1 MRKGALMRI
10 RFGLIA
16 AFGVM
21 SACAMLVAQT
31 APSPQAPAP
40 PRRPAI
46 DGWTGHPVLPTE
58 SNPPVPAPRRDLTG
72 TWEPANGPGDGIQP
86 FGAKN
91 MPDDGKPEHLLP
103 FTPAGLAAME
113 PHKPG
118 FGTRAVE
125 PDEINDPVN
134 SCDPQGM
141 PRQDLY
147 EVRSTQ
153 IVQTPKKIVLL
164 YEYNKIWR
172 VIWMDG
178 RQLPQDPEP
187 QWYGYSVGKWIDDYT
202 FVAETVGTDPRTW
215 VDNAG
220 RPHSGEM
227 RIEERFHRVNRDRLE
242 LTVTLTDPKFYS
254 KPWVALDKFPMNVVP
269 DDFHVREMVCSPS
282 EYQQYL
288 KTFVG
293 K

>member
-1 MRKGALMRI
+1 MKILASLLVALGAL
-10 RFGLIA
+10 A
-16 AFGVM
+16 M
-21 SACAMLVAQT
+21 SLPLVAQT
-31 APSPQAPAP
+31 APGPPAPARP
-40 PRRPAI
+40 PAPAI
-46 DGWTGHPVLPTE
+46 DGWTGRQVLSLE
-58 SNPPVPAPRRDLTG
+58 AVPPVPAPRRDVTG

-91 MPDDGKPEHLLP
+91 MPDDGKPEHQLSY
-103 FTPAGLAAME
+103 TPAGLEALQ

-125 PDEINDPVN
+125 PEQINDPVN

-141 PRQDLY
+141 PREDLY
-147 EVRSTQ
+147 EVRSTR
-153 IVQTPKKIVLL
+153 IVQTPKNILIL
-164 YEYNKIWR
+164 YQYGKVWRTIWT
-172 VIWMDG
+172 DG

-187 QWYGYSVGKWIDDYT
+187 RWYGYSAGRWVDDYT
-202 FVAETVGTDPRTW
+202 FVAETTGTDERTW

-227 RIEERFHRVNRDRLE
+227 HIEERFHRVSRDRLE
-242 LTVTLTDPKFYS
+242 LTVTLTDPKFYT
-254 KPWVALDKFPMNVVP
+254 KPWVALDKFPLKLQP
-269 DDFHVREMVCSPS
+269 DDFDVREMICSTS

-293 K
+293 Q

>member
-1 MRKGALMRI
+1 MRI
-10 RFGLIA
+10 PG
-16 AFGVM
+16 AFLAVFV
-21 SACAMLVAQT
+21 AMIICVPSVAQT
-31 APSPQAPAP
+31 PPNPQAAR
-40 PRRPAI
+40 PRPPAI
-46 DGWTGHPVLPTE
+46 DGWTGRHVPVEEAASPA
-58 SNPPVPAPRRDLTG
+58 PAPRRDLSG
-72 TWEPANGPGDGIQP
+72 TWEPANGPSDGIQA

-91 MPDDGKPEHLLP
+91 MPDDGKPEHKL
-103 FTPAGLAAME
+103 FYTPAGLEALQ

-153 IVQTPKKIVLL
+153 IMQAPKKIVLL
-164 YEYNKIWR
+164 YEYNKVWR
-172 VIWMDG
+172 VIWTDG
-178 RQLPQDPEP
+178 RQLPKNPEP
-187 QWYGYSVGKWIDDYT
+187 QWYGYSVGRWVDDYT
-202 FVAETVGTDPRTW
+202 FVAETVGTDERTW

-227 RIEERFHRVNRDRLE
+227 RIEERFHRVSRDRME
-242 LTVTLTDPKFYS
+242 LTVTLTDPKFYE
-254 KPWVALDKFPMNVVP
+254 KPWVALDRFPMTLLP
-269 DDFHVREMVCSPS
+269 DDFHVREMICSPS
-282 EYQQYL
+282 EYQAYL

-293 K
+293 Q